1 MKERK
6 KTLRFWSSRRGL
18 AIPVTFLMLFVSLT
32 FLITATYYFA
42 INSLTAN
49 SQELKVSGVE
59 QEMLSFEKV
68 VKFVTWSPG
77 TCQTFEFGDFGGTFK
92 VMPTSKR
99 LTLNLTDNSS
109 FEQVFFTSSIG
120 EIVYELPPSETQ
132 DNMFLKGD
140 SRVIMNESSATMTQV
155 YIAQGNGHYEI
166 TLGYR
171 PLASSTVTDSSSEKP
186 TNNLRIYIINLNSSE
201 SVTRRGSLHLK
212 ATCINVTSSWLSYD
226 FPNPITSL
234 MVKADFDGSSGTVSL
249 PISSGAQGALVN
261 LETVICMVKIEEGG
275 G

>member
-1 MKERK
+1 
-6 KTLRFWSSRRGL
+6 
-18 AIPVTFLMLFVSLT
+18 MLFVSLT
-32 FLITATYYFA
+32 ILITATYYFA
-42 INSLTAN
+42 INSLTAK

-77 TCQTFEFGDFGGTFK
+77 TSQTFEFGDFGGTFK
-92 VMPTSKR
+92 VMPTSKS
-99 LTLNLTDNSS
+99 LMLNLTDGSS
-109 FEQVFFTSSIG
+109 FAQVFFNCSVGKIA
-120 EIVYELPPSETQ
+120 YELPPSETQ
-132 DNMFLKGD
+132 GNTFLKGD

-186 TNNLRIYIINLNSSE
+186 TNNLQIYIINLNSSE
-201 SVTRRGSLHLK
+201 SVTRMGSLRLK

-234 MVKADFDGSSGTVSL
+234 IVKADADGSSGTVSL

-261 LETVICMVKIEEGG
+261 LGTIICTIKIEEGG

>member
-6 KTLRFWSSRRGL
+6 KTLRFWYAREGI

-32 FLITATYYFA
+32 FLITATYYFS
-42 INSLTAN
+42 INRLTAK

-77 TCQTFEFGDFGGTFK
+77 TYETFEFGDFGGAFK
-92 VMPTSKR
+92 VLPTSKR
-99 LTLNLTDNSS
+99 LMLNLTDNSS
-109 FEQVFFTSSIG
+109 FAQVFFNSSVG
-120 EIVYELPPSETQ
+120 EIVYELPPSEAQ

-140 SRVIMNESSATMTQV
+140 SRVIVNESSATMTQV
-155 YIAQGNGHYEI
+155 QISQGSAHYEI
-166 TLGYR
+166 TLAYR

-201 SVTRRGSLHLK
+201 SVTRMGSLRLK
-212 ATCINVTSSWLSYD
+212 ATCVNVTSSWLSYD
-226 FPNPITSL
+226 FPNAITSL
-234 MVKADFDGSSGTVSL
+234 MVKADVDGNFGTVSL

-261 LETVICMVKIEEGG
+261 LETVICTVKIEEVGG
-275 G
+275 